1 MEEVIN
7 TLKSLNSIVS
17 AIDTRLKE
25 KDVETDVAEI
35 EILQAKKVCHNAITV
50 THGKQ
55 GGEEWS
61 KAYDD
66 IKRLQQEVV
75 KQSCYRLALGEARQL
90 VIDQYEAI
98 AEQSYAEAKEGVPDF
113 PLTDTDVK
121 AYKAKKAKEAK
132 EEMKQ
137 SIFGY
142 EAIAEQFQAKEVA

>member
-7 TLKSLNSIVS
+7 TLKTLNSIL
-17 AIDTRLKE
+17 AHIDTRLKE
-25 KDVETDVAEI
+25 KNLETDVAEI
-35 EILQAKKVCHNAITV
+35 EIQQAKKACHNAITV

-75 KQSCYRLALGEARQL
+75 KQAVFCFALGEIRQL
-90 VIDQYEAI
+90 VMDQYEAI

-113 PLTDTDVK
+113 PLTDTDIK
-121 AYKAKKAKEAK
+121 AYKAKKAKE
-132 EEMKQ
+132 
-137 SIFGY
+137 
-142 EAIAEQFQAKEVA
+142 VA